1 VSAGL
6 LHYRPWRG
14 HFRPTFLSFW
24 PIARVALGM
33 MFRRKLFWGLYA
45 LGLMMFLLFFFGQY
59 LLSWAEM
66 QMGEGSVPV
75 MGLKVKPGVLVQ
87 FFREVLKLNGDGET
101 YRTFIALQGHIVMV
115 VLALAG
121 SVLVGNDVQHGSLPF
136 YLSKPV
142 SSWHYLLGKVL
153 AVGVFV
159 NLMTTLP
166 AVVLFGQNSLLDG
179 RLDPWNYWL
188 ANGALLAGI
197 LGYGLAMTAVLSLL
211 LVATASWLR
220 RTVPLIMAWT
230 TLFVFL
236 RLLSLA
242 LVEELHY
249 DARWRLLDLWNDTT
263 LVGNYLLRVIPAEG
277 RGPPQPEWYEGALVL
292 GGVCALCLTYLT
304 LRIRAVEIVR

>member
-1 VSAGL
+1 MSAGL

-14 HFRPTFLSFW
+14 HFRPPFLSFW
-24 PIARVALGM
+24 PIARVGLGM
-33 MFRRKLFWGLYA
+33 IFRRRMFWGLYF
-45 LGLMMFLLFFFGQY
+45 LGLQIFLLFFFGQY
-59 LLSWAEM
+59 LLAWAEM

-75 MGLKVKPGVLVQ
+75 MGLRLKPGTLVQ
-87 FFREVLKLNGDGET
+87 FFREVLKLTGGGET
-101 YRTFIALQGHIVMV
+101 YLNFIAYQGHIVMV

-142 SSWHYLLGKVL
+142 SSWHYLLGKAL
-153 AVGVFV
+153 AAGVFI

-166 AVVLFGQNSLLDG
+166 AVVLFVQNSLLDS
-179 RLDPWNYWL
+179 RLDPWAYLLTNWP
-188 ANGALLAGI
+188 LLAGV
-197 LGYGLAMTAVLSLL
+197 LGYGLLLTVVLSLL
-211 LVATASWLR
+211 LVATATLLR

-236 RLLSLA
+236 PLLSAA
-242 LVEELHY
+242 LVKELGY
-249 DARWRLLDLWNDTT
+249 DPRWRLMDLWTDAT
-263 LVGNYLLRVIPAEG
+263 LVGNVLLQIDPSRLRLIPE
-277 RGPPQPEWYEGALVL
+277 PEWYEGALVL